1 MAETFLFRF
10 LVLPSAF
17 LSWARHSQFPVLF
30 LACCFLPVSLSL
42 HLELLTASVAL
53 IFSSY
58 GELIEQEAG
67 DEKACMPFSKEGL
80 QVSAEHW
87 RQD

>member
-1 MAETFLFRF
+1 MGSAFT
-10 LVLPSAF
+10 VPSAF
-17 LSWARHSQFPVLF
+17 SCLL
-30 LACCFLPVSLSL
+30 LPASLSLSL
-42 HLELLTASVAL
+42 HLELLTTSVAL

-87 RQD
+87 RHD